1 MNSVYVLKRDKYGL
15 YFESYGQKRRL
26 STLDRNKIKYSIFEA
41 FETNYILFSN

>member
-15 YFESYGQKRRL
+15 YFEKFNKKCRL